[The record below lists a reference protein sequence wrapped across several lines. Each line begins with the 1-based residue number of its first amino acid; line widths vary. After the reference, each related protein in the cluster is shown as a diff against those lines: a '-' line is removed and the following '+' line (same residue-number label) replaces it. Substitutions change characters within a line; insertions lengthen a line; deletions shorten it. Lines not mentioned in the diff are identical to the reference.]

1 MKKIVSALL
10 AGVIAVSSAV
20 FFAGC
25 NEEEYPVQIA
35 NYTIEKEPENV
46 VVLDPV
52 TADIMAYM
60 NYDRKLAGRSDA
72 VSQPELAA
80 APVVG
85 SENAPD
91 VKAITDL
98 KADLVFCGEN
108 LEKNVQE
115 ELESKGVQVIK
126 LQTPETTAE
135 VKTNYETIGKALGGK
150 QKGSRAG
157 KDSYAKLILDLEKQK
172 RDIEGLSGTGA
183 LNTICYLYIENKKFA
198 NLASGNYGNILMGY
212 TNCVNIFSVGHSEEM
227 TSVNDDTAKVVANSN
242 PNFIFYDDEATLK
255 ALQSN
260 KTLSKLK
267 AVTSKKTMRIPLKNM
282 SLPGITAGKTVQAMI
297 DFIYKGK
304 VTTPDEATVPPTT
317 APGKKAE
324 DKKAEDKKTETKAA
338 ETKPAETKAEETK
351 AAEAANAEE
360 SKDLSADYK
369 INLESLTLKKSNS
382 NDNVKIMQQRLFDL
396 GYIKQ
401 QGSDTNITGYYGD
414 VTETAVKAFQ
424 KQNGIKESGEADNDT
439 LKLLFSSAAK
449 KAE

>member
-1 MKKIVSALL
+1 MGKIASDVYLEVPNYTQRIGGAYLL
-10 AGVIAVSSAV
+10 ARLIDDSGNSIFDSNIKNYFKFIVDGTELNASSYDYTNGYW
-20 FFAGC
+20 FF
-25 NEEEYPVQIA
+25 
-35 NYTIEKEPENV
+35 K
-46 VVLDPV
+46 
-52 TADIMAYM
+52 
-60 NYDRKLAGRSDA
+60 
-72 VSQPELAA
+72 
-80 APVVG
+80 
-85 SENAPD
+85 
-91 VKAITDL
+91 
-98 KADLVFCGEN
+98 
-108 LEKNVQE
+108 
-115 ELESKGVQVIK
+115 
-126 LQTPETTAE
+126 TT
-135 VKTNYETIGKALGGK
+135 K
-150 QKGSRAG
+150 
-157 KDSYAKLILDLEKQK
+157 
-172 RDIEGLSGTGA
+172 
-183 LNTICYLYIENKKFA
+183 

-317 APGKKAE
+317 APDKKAE

-369 INLESLTLKKSNS
+369 INLESLSLKKSNS

>member
-172 RDIEGLSGTGA
+172 RDIEGL
-183 LNTICYLYIENKKFA
+183 
-198 NLASGNYGNILMGY
+198 
-212 TNCVNIFSVGHSEEM
+212 
-227 TSVNDDTAKVVANSN
+227 
-242 PNFIFYDDEATLK
+242 DEATLK

-338 ETKPAETKAEETK
+338 ETKPAETKA
-351 AAEAANAEE
+351 AEAANAEE

-369 INLESLTLKKSNS
+369 INLESLSLKKSNS

>member
-115 ELESKGVQVIK
+115 ELESKGV
-126 LQTPETTAE
+126 
-135 VKTNYETIGKALGGK
+135 
-150 QKGSRAG
+150 
-157 KDSYAKLILDLEKQK
+157 
-172 RDIEGLSGTGA
+172 
-183 LNTICYLYIENKKFA
+183 
-198 NLASGNYGNILMGY
+198 
-212 TNCVNIFSVGHSEEM
+212 
-227 TSVNDDTAKVVANSN
+227 
-242 PNFIFYDDEATLK
+242 
-255 ALQSN
+255 
-260 KTLSKLK
+260 
-267 AVTSKKTMRIPLKNM
+267 
-282 SLPGITAGKTVQAMI
+282 
-297 DFIYKGK
+297 
-304 VTTPDEATVPPTT
+304 
-317 APGKKAE
+317 
-324 DKKAEDKKTETKAA
+324 
-338 ETKPAETKAEETK
+338 
-351 AAEAANAEE
+351 
-360 SKDLSADYK
+360 
-369 INLESLTLKKSNS
+369 
-382 NDNVKIMQQRLFDL
+382 
-396 GYIKQ
+396 
-401 QGSDTNITGYYGD
+401 
-414 VTETAVKAFQ
+414 
-424 KQNGIKESGEADNDT
+424 
-439 LKLLFSSAAK
+439 
-449 KAE
+449 

>member
-25 NEEEYPVQIA
+25 NEEEY
-35 NYTIEKEPENV
+35 
-46 VVLDPV
+46 
-52 TADIMAYM
+52 
-60 NYDRKLAGRSDA
+60 
-72 VSQPELAA
+72 
-80 APVVG
+80 
-85 SENAPD
+85 
-91 VKAITDL
+91 L

-369 INLESLTLKKSNS
+369 INLESLSLKKSNS